1 MRLAASKFLLPLT
14 SCTLNCEPVYTLA
27 PRPLKSLLSGFL
39 IAAME
44 NQTKRDASI
53 PPPLLSR
60 SSWASCGSFFFPCV
74 PFLCPSLVTLPLKH
88 VCSDSH
94 LLLAVIC
101 IFQTQNFGFLTLSL
115 PETNKIL
122 KLCFHLNSKEKPRS
136 ENFWHI
142 LQRNFLFAIP
152 WYQLQ

>member
-1 MRLAASKFLLPLT
+1 MNRSILLLP
-14 SCTLNCEPVYTLA
+14 A
-27 PRPLKSLLSGFL
+27 PLSRFCQGSLS
-39 IAAME
+39 
-44 NQTKRDASI
+44 QQWRTKRREMQVSPTTTLKDI
-53 PPPLLSR
+53 LGLL
-60 SSWASCGSFFFPCV
+60 WLFLFFPRV

-88 VCSDSH
+88 MRSDSH

-122 KLCFHLNSKEKPRS
+122 KLCFHLNSKENPRS